1 MRLSTLWAICA
12 LCCLQPAFA
21 TDQVLLMA
29 ISEYPTKP
37 LDGVK
42 YDIDNALKLAQ
53 KLGYDTSRAV
63 ILKDQQLT
71 HEGLR
76 QAFSDLKQRTRKNDR
91 VFIYY
96 SGHGASLL
104 RDGKCTQALVPIDT
118 TPKGENLFSM
128 AELNRGLDEIK
139 GLTSEAMVVI
149 DACHSGGLREIAT
162 ARGAG
167 GKSGTV
173 GRLSAKAWTP
183 AAGEICSDPINI
195 TKQWGARGA
204 AAKVIVF
211 VDQPESNFVF
221 IAAANEREIA
231 FDDPDRGGLATQAL
245 TQCATQGVLDSD
257 GSQGISA
264 RELAACAQQRIEAE
278 VRKINQADGANFKPH
293 RVEVYGNDS
302 RNLRIAAQPS
312 STATPDRAEQTIA
325 AFQQIAAGS
334 NGNWP
339 VEVSVSAS
347 HVKFGEKVG
356 FNYSTNQPG
365 YVSVLYVGSD
375 RKDIQSLLVN
385 KRVSQAYRAT
395 LGRTAISE
403 PAGEN
408 TFLVIFSQ
416 APLDLDVVLR
426 DGKVSISAQALKDI
440 HCATTAGKSRN
451 ATKFSNDDP
460 CPEQTRNAKKIILDA
475 PDEVAGYA
483 ARVVTVRGE

>member
-1 MRLSTLWAICA
+1 
-12 LCCLQPAFA
+12 
-21 TDQVLLMA
+21 MA
-29 ISEYPTKP
+29 ISEYPVKP

-42 YDIDNALKLAQ
+42 YDIDNALRLAQ

-63 ILKDQQLT
+63 ILKDRQLT

-76 QAFSDLKQRTRKNDR
+76 QALSDLKQRTGKNDR

-128 AELNRGLDEIK
+128 DELNRGLDEIK

-167 GKSGTV
+167 SKSGAA
-173 GRLSAKAWTP
+173 GRLSVKVWTP
-183 AAGEICSDPINI
+183 VTGEICSEPINI

-204 AAKVIVF
+204 AAKVLIL
-211 VDQPESNFVF
+211 PESNFVF

-231 FDDPDRGGLATQAL
+231 FDDPDRGGLATNAL
-245 TQCATQGVLDSD
+245 TECATQGVQDSD

-264 RELAACAQQRIEAE
+264 KELAACAQQRIEAE
-278 VRKINQADGANFKPH
+278 VRKINRAEGSDLKPH
-293 RVEVYGNDS
+293 RVEVYGNTS
-302 RNLRIAAQPS
+302 KNLLIAALPS
-312 STATPDRAEQTIA
+312 SAATPDRADQTIA
-325 AFQQIAAGS
+325 AFHQIAAGS

-339 VEVSVSAS
+339 VELSVSAS
-347 HVKFGEKVG
+347 RVKFGEKVG
-356 FNYSTNQPG
+356 FKYSTNQPG
-365 YVSVLYVGSD
+365 YVSALYVGSD
-375 RKDIQSLLVN
+375 RKDIQALLEN
-385 KRVSQAYRAT
+385 QRVSATTGAT

-416 APLDLDVVLR
+416 LPLDLDAVLR
-426 DGKVSISAQALKDI
+426 DGKAAISAQALKDI
-440 HCATTAGKSRN
+440 HCATVAGKSRN
-451 ATKFSNDDP
+451 ATKFANDDP

-475 PDEVAGYA
+475 PEEVAGYA